1 MYMVRNFAWVVPKQ
15 QKLLSI
21 AFSLF
26 TSPACPKLRQG
37 KFMVMDICSI
47 KLLIFYYHGIT
58 ACKVKRNYSL
68 SVLIELSHL
77 IYKLHRYSS
86 QFDVFILKTLIRLN
100 HNVWL
105 TWVKFWECLKTKTL
119 SMKWL
124 LWTKNMKWEKYYNYY
139 KF

>member
-86 QFDVFILKTLIRLN
+86 QFDVFILKNLDQIKSQCLVNVSKVLRMPKNKNFEYEMTL
-100 HNVWL
+100 
-105 TWVKFWECLKTKTL
+105 
-119 SMKWL
+119 MD
-124 LWTKNMKWEKYYNYY
+124 EKYEMG
-139 KF
+139 KIL